1 MEKRMPPVNFFDR
14 STMLDLG
21 ALRRGRVKPMKFV
34 IRVAGWSL
42 VMLMAIATAAPA
54 AAETKL
60 TDFDGHWQGAGTDRY
75 TPLQAT
81 QRTRCS
87 ATIAANAT
95 RMNSQIDCNGVAGL
109 TKVIQLSI
117 TLAGDAFSGHLTQ
130 KATTRGDES
139 SASVLN
145 GTVAGH
151 KTDQSAN
158 FKVSFSGLTP
168 SVDVTLTLLDSSS
181 FSMRAA
187 TFGGQ
192 LMDVTFRRS
201 SKP

>member
-1 MEKRMPPVNFFDR
+1 
-14 STMLDLG
+14 
-21 ALRRGRVKPMKFV
+21 MKSV
-34 IRVAGWSL
+34 IRVVGWMPVL
-42 VMLMAIATAAPA
+42 LTAILTAAPA
-54 AAETKL
+54 GAETKL
-60 TDFDGHWQGAGTDRY
+60 TDFNGHWQGAGTDRY
-75 TPLQAT
+75 TPLQAP

-87 ATIAANAT
+87 ATIAAGPT
-95 RMNSQIDCNGVAGL
+95 RMNSQIECNGVAGL

-117 TLAGDAFSGHLTQ
+117 TLAGDAFSGDLTQ
-130 KATTRGDES
+130 KATTRGDAS

-151 KTDQSAN
+151 KTDKTAN
-158 FKVSFSGLTP
+158 FRVSFPGLTP
-168 SVDVTLTLLDSSS
+168 SVDVTLTLLDPSS

-201 SKP
+201 SNP